1 MITTTLPYLYSRTSI
16 PVMVSMKL
24 PCYLSGWLLLL
35 LNLDSGV
42 LDTEVI
48 ETEAATHEEDEDT
61 EEGEEEDYQG

>member
-16 PVMVSMKL
+16 PVIVSMVL
-24 PCYLSGWLLLL
+24 SCYLSVWLL